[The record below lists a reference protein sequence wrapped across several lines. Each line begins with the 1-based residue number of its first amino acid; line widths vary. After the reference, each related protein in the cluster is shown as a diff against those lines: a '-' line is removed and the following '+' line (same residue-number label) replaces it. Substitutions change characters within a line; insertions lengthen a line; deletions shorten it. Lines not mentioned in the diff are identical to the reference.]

1 MRRRSKYA
9 TYKKNFC
16 WPTLISLRN
25 CNFFSDAAA
34 IIKVTVNECVTE
46 FVFKKIW
53 LQGLRRGYKLTGSKF
68 FHNPWLLRSQFFL
81 GKYWRVREPISK
93 IWRVWWNPS
102 FFTTSGYFTLSSFWA
117 KIDKF
122 ENPSLKFDGFVG
134 TPRTHTNGAPGLEKH
149 WFILQTSF
157 FFCHKRFDTIFTST
171 YVGDRVAVILAT
183 YNAKLMIDNITRFT
197 SNSVSNASHFHCN
210 LW

>member
-1 MRRRSKYA
+1 MSFQDSNLQQTPPGKRTMNSTYVAEKPIRKMRRRSKYA

-68 FHNPWLLRSQFFL
+68 FHNPWLLRSLLFL
-81 GKYWRVREPISK
+81 SKYWQVWEPISK
-93 IWRVWWNPS
+93 HCWVQSNPS
-102 FFTTSGYFTLSSFWA
+102 
-117 KIDKF
+117 
-122 ENPSLKFDGFVG
+122 NP
-134 TPRTHTNGAPGLEKH
+134 
-149 WFILQTSF
+149 
-157 FFCHKRFDTIFTST
+157 C
-171 YVGDRVAVILAT
+171 
-183 YNAKLMIDNITRFT
+183 
-197 SNSVSNASHFHCN
+197 
-210 LW
+210 